1 MDQTIINWLLV
12 GFGGLISFVLK
23 SLWEAVK
30 DLQKADK
37 QLIDKVSSIEVLV
50 AGQYMLKTDF
60 NQNIGD
66 LKTEFTNTMGAV
78 FRKLDKIDDKID
90 KKADKQ

>member
-66 LKTEFTNTMGAV
+66 LKNEFTNTMSAV

-90 KKADKQ
+90 KKADK